1 MQRLGYSF
9 RVRKRGGLDRWTWEI
24 VSDPRGQRV
33 LDLKG
38 ETVGLRFQAV
48 TEAEQHIDL
57 LIQRRR
63 QEAQRLA
70 ATLD

>member
-9 RVRKRGGLDRWTWEI
+9 RVRKRGRLDRWTWEI
-24 VSDPRGQRV
+24 VSDPRGQRIV
-33 LDLKG
+33 DLKG

-57 LIQRRR
+57 LIRRRR
-63 QEAQRLA
+63 QEAQLRA